1 MPMSRYEIRNEY
13 SLADPDLYRT
23 ADKDDP
29 EALLEGVAMAGLVG
43 VLRQLGDLAEF
54 AADVF
59 HNLHEEVMATAA
71 RGHGLMMRV
80 EQLETEVPS
89 IERAYLSQTDHSSF
103 FYQADAG
110 VDWHPSLHI
119 DQNLVTQGD
128 LPRFIMDSYEECRA
142 PPRLFLLDKFDVAGA
157 GACLK
162 RYTDPSFFK
171 VETSGMSRSD
181 VQREKKIRKGKKK
194 GPRWRNGDTPEGL
207 STSHTK
213 LHQLFLEEHVEN
225 GVSNPSR
232 RVKLKRRLN
241 GFPFDS
247 ESGKTYMEKF
257 LSSPTPDHKVLH
269 EVTVNSSALVLATY
283 EHNESGLEVRPV
295 SPDGENMGSKR
306 SPPSSPDREEIMLN
320 PSMYNPSGVPTDDKI
335 CEVPNSYP
343 SISTDDITSSLDE
356 ASGEKVIAVDT
367 ESNREGS
374 LTGYQSDDIA
384 SEVDNYVDAPSTME
398 SEMDTD
404 SELRGKSDFTSSH
417 KKIQPL
423 ISEAS
428 KEHLHSQ
435 SSDSQS
441 TGGSVVSDKGSTSSR
456 NEISS
461 FSSDS
466 LSSAAENSQS
476 EKSSAKG
483 YPSTDIP
490 KNELVDASSYQR
502 TAAMDLHSKSVISDD
517 TCVDRDVMTNYG
529 LDFEPVNSS
538 LCSNESLPNSAHSDS
553 GVVGSKGMSTRSGS
567 DEEANTL
574 GDEERKANLV
584 MDPPYSSSVSDL
596 QPQSEDDSPR
606 SSAREHLVEERN
618 GESLPCLSTVPD
630 IQLHEDES
638 DLEDHNMV
646 ENIASTS
653 DMFSQNTDG
662 TPGMMLSRDLIPSE
676 LDDEFPKLPENSLSV
691 HLDIAHNENDIK
703 STVSEGENL
712 TEVLDNKDS
721 NVSAE
726 SPNHFPLAHSEAGD
740 AEDNQSSNSHDNQ
753 ITSENSILL
762 HLTNSPDSQRAC
774 IDAHEVDV
782 IPEKETL
789 LNESTEQTP
798 NDSEAI
804 ENSCTPEGLEQP
816 TGVPLD
822 EMDAVPICMSST
834 GRKLTEISWFPDLKS
849 TSEVHAVSDES
860 DSEEP
865 KSSSADM
872 VSAAPAI
879 SDSVTIDEVNVPGPN
894 KLGEG
899 NIDDSG
905 LDEFENDK
913 NSISGSHG
921 ESGLVETVD
930 QTEAAISTFGSVF
943 CHAIHNDPPISEISD
958 SVPNSHLDLEVVE
971 AATLQSSVDQRGLD
985 RRHEFFQQ
993 NSLENHITDASS
1005 LQVDYDT
1012 EESKV
1017 EEKTGL
1023 PPTQPN
1029 QELPQ
1034 SAEMSSELSSLPSV
1048 YHQQTLDHILR
1059 EGDND
1064 SASPL
1069 PLVDNQIPPSVSELH
1084 TGSPGYSVDP
1094 FDFIYPPSN
1103 PFSEANQ
1110 INLSD
1115 LPPLPPLPPV
1125 QWRMTKLQHASSS
1138 TEGQIMKPK
1147 GLFPQLISPITA
1159 STNDVSYPPPTIY
1172 TDSVDSSRPNESTN
1186 DVSSSAPTSSID
1198 SVGSSPPNTS
1208 TIVDSSPPPAP
1219 IDDVG
1224 SYTPTAHTDD
1234 VCGSSAPSTSTED
1247 VGSSPLTELVNDV
1260 SSSVEEMKHSVIP
1273 IASETASKEEKTET
1287 SCSSVV
1293 EANVIHETVELPPK
1307 IENKYQHFV
1316 IPNSTSEFP
1325 SPAEEDGVTNGSR
1338 TVKLPRPRNP
1348 LVDDV
1353 SALDKS
1359 KLRKV
1364 AERVRPQIQKVD
1376 ERDSILEQIRTKSFN
1391 LKPAIAS
1398 RPSTRGPNTNL
1409 RVAAILEK
1417 ANAIRQAFAGSDE
1430 DDEDSW
1436 SDS

>member
-171 VETSGMSRSD
+171 VETSGMTRSD
-181 VQREKKIRKGKKK
+181 IQREKKIRKGKKK
-194 GPRWRNGDTPEGL
+194 GPRWRNGENPEVL

-213 LHQLFLEEHVEN
+213 LHQLFMEEHVEN

-247 ESGKTYMEKF
+247 ASGKTYMEKF
-257 LSSPTPDHKVLH
+257 LSTPTPDREVLH
-269 EVTVNSSALVLATY
+269 EVTVHSSALMLATY

-306 SPPSSPDREEIMLN
+306 SPPSSPDREEIVLN

-335 CEVPNSYP
+335 CEVHNSYP
-343 SISTDDITSSLDE
+343 SIATDHISSSLDE

-423 ISEAS
+423 SEAS
-428 KEHLHSQ
+428 EEHLHSQ
-435 SSDSQS
+435 SPDSQS

-490 KNELVDASSYQR
+490 KNEVVDASSYQR
-502 TAAMDLHSKSVISDD
+502 TAATDHHSKSVISDD
-517 TCVDRDVMTNYG
+517 TCADRDVMTNYG
-529 LDFEPVNSS
+529 LDFELVNSS
-538 LCSNESLPNSAHSDS
+538 LCSNESVPNSAHSGS
-553 GVVGSKGMSTRSGS
+553 GVVGSKDMSTRLES

-574 GDEERKANLV
+574 GDEEKKANLV
-584 MDPPYSSSVSDL
+584 MDPPYSSSVSDF

-606 SSAREHLVEERN
+606 SSARKHLVEERN

-653 DMFSQNTDG
+653 DMFSHNTDG
-662 TPGMMLSRDLIPSE
+662 TPGMMLSKDLIPSE

-703 STVSEGENL
+703 STVSEGESL
-712 TEVLDNKDS
+712 TEELDNKDS

-726 SPNHFPLAHSEAGD
+726 SPNYFPLAHSEAGD
-740 AEDNQSSNSHDNQ
+740 AEDNQSSNSLDNQ

-762 HLTNSPDSQRAC
+762 HLANSPDSQRAC
-774 IDAHEVDV
+774 IGALVVDV

-798 NDSEAI
+798 NDSETI
-804 ENSCTPEGLEQP
+804 ENSYTPEGLEQP

-860 DSEEP
+860 DNEEP

-930 QTEAAISTFGSVF
+930 QTEAATSTFGSVF
-943 CHAIHNDPPISEISD
+943 CHAIHNDPAISEISD

-971 AATLQSSVDQRGLD
+971 AATLQSSVDQSGLD

-1005 LQVDYDT
+1005 LQVNYDT

-1023 PPTQPN
+1023 PPTQPD

-1069 PLVDNQIPPSVSELH
+1069 PLVDNQSPPSVSELH

-1138 TEGQIMKPK
+1138 TEGQIMKHK
-1147 GLFPQLISPITA
+1147 GLFPPLISPITA
-1159 STNDVSYPPPTIY
+1159 STNDVAYPPPTIS
-1172 TDSVDSSRPNESTN
+1172 TDSIDSSRPNESTN
-1186 DVSSSAPTSSID
+1186 DVSSSPPTSSID
-1198 SVGSSPPNTS
+1198 NVGSSPPNTS

-1219 IDDVG
+1219 MDDVG

-1234 VCGSSAPSTSTED
+1234 VCGSSAPTTSTED

-1260 SSSVEEMKHSVIP
+1260 SSSVEEMKHSVIQ
-1273 IASETASKEEKTET
+1273 IAPETASKEEKTEA
-1287 SCSSVV
+1287 SCSSV
-1293 EANVIHETVELPPK
+1293 EANIIHETVELPPK

-1316 IPNSTSEFP
+1316 VPNSTSEFP

-1364 AERVRPQIQKVD
+1364 TERVRPQIQKVD

>member
-1 MPMSRYEIRNEY
+1 
-13 SLADPDLYRT
+13 
-23 ADKDDP
+23 
-29 EALLEGVAMAGLVG
+29 
-43 VLRQLGDLAEF
+43 
-54 AADVF
+54 
-59 HNLHEEVMATAA
+59 
-71 RGHGLMMRV
+71 
-80 EQLETEVPS
+80 
-89 IERAYLSQTDHSSF
+89 
-103 FYQADAG
+103 
-110 VDWHPSLHI
+110 
-119 DQNLVTQGD
+119 
-128 LPRFIMDSYEECRA
+128 
-142 PPRLFLLDKFDVAGA
+142 
-157 GACLK
+157 
-162 RYTDPSFFK
+162 
-171 VETSGMSRSD
+171 
-181 VQREKKIRKGKKK
+181 
-194 GPRWRNGDTPEGL
+194 
-207 STSHTK
+207 
-213 LHQLFLEEHVEN
+213 
-225 GVSNPSR
+225 
-232 RVKLKRRLN
+232 
-241 GFPFDS
+241 
-247 ESGKTYMEKF
+247 MEKF

-269 EVTVNSSALVLATY
+269 EFTVNSSALVLATY

-343 SISTDDITSSLDE
+343 SIATDHISSSLDE

-423 ISEAS
+423 ISEARE
-428 KEHLHSQ
+428 EHLHSQ
-435 SSDSQS
+435 SPDSQS
-441 TGGSVVSDKGSTSSR
+441 TGGSIVSDKGSTSSR

-466 LSSAAENSQS
+466 LSSPAENSQS

-490 KNELVDASSYQR
+490 KNEVVDASSYQR
-502 TAAMDLHSKSVISDD
+502 TAETDHHSKSVISDD

-529 LDFEPVNSS
+529 LDFEMVNSS
-538 LCSNESLPNSAHSDS
+538 LCSNESVPNSAHSDL

-574 GDEERKANLV
+574 GDEEKKANLV
-584 MDPPYSSSVSDL
+584 MDPPYSSSVSDF

-606 SSAREHLVEERN
+606 SSAREHLVEEQN
-618 GESLPCLSTVPD
+618 GKSLPCLSTVPD

-638 DLEDHNMV
+638 GLEDHNMV

-653 DMFSQNTDG
+653 DMFSQKTDG
-662 TPGMMLSRDLIPSE
+662 TPGMMLSKDLIPSE

-703 STVSEGENL
+703 STVSKGENL
-712 TEVLDNKDS
+712 TEELDNKDS

-740 AEDNQSSNSHDNQ
+740 AEDNQSSNSLDNQ

-762 HLTNSPDSQRAC
+762 HLANSPDSQRAC

-804 ENSCTPEGLEQP
+804 ENLYTPEGLEQP

-930 QTEAAISTFGSVF
+930 QTEAATSTFGSVF
-943 CHAIHNDPPISEISD
+943 CHTIHNDPPISEISD
-958 SVPNSHLDLEVVE
+958 SVPNSHLDLEVVQ
-971 AATLQSSVDQRGLD
+971 AATPQSSVDESGLD
-985 RRHEFFQQ
+985 RRQEFFQQ
-993 NSLENHITDASS
+993 SSLENHIADASS

-1017 EEKTGL
+1017 QEKTGL
-1023 PPTQPN
+1023 PPTQPD

-1034 SAEMSSELSSLPSV
+1034 SAEISSELSSLLSV
-1048 YHQQTLDHILR
+1048 DHQRTQDHVLH
-1059 EGDND
+1059 EGDSN

-1069 PLVDNQIPPSVSELH
+1069 PLVDNRSPPSVSELH

-1094 FDFIYPPSN
+1094 FDFIYPSSN

-1125 QWRMTKLQHASSS
+1125 QWRMTKLQQASSS
-1138 TEGQIMKPK
+1138 TEGLIMKHK
-1147 GLFPQLISPITA
+1147 GLFPQLIPPIAA
-1159 STNDVSYPPPTIY
+1159 STNDAGYPTATISN
-1172 TDSVDSSRPNESTN
+1172 DSVDSSRPNESTN
-1186 DVSSSAPTSSID
+1186 DVSSSPPTSSID
-1198 SVGSSPPNTS
+1198 NVGSSPPNTS
-1208 TIVDSSPPPAP
+1208 TIVDSSPPTAP

-1234 VCGSSAPSTSTED
+1234 VCGSSASTTSTKD
-1247 VGSSPLTELVNDV
+1247 VGSSPPTESVNDV
-1260 SSSVEEMKHSVIP
+1260 SSSVEEMKHPVIQLVP
-1273 IASETASKEEKTET
+1273 ETASKEEMTET

-1293 EANVIHETVELPPK
+1293 EANVIHETVEHETVELPPK

-1316 IPNSTSEFP
+1316 VPNSTSEFP

-1364 AERVRPQIQKVD
+1364 TERVRPQIQKVD